1 MRQRSS
7 LPPHLRFRGT
17 ALSPGQPH
25 LQGPGEE
32 SGGNRSRYVIL
43 QVEIPG
49 ESESRLSGISLLV
62 FLAFHWVRVEVRVRV
77 KFRVRVKVRVK
88 VRVGVRGLRLRLGLR
103 LWLSLGLG

>member
-7 LPPHLRFRGT
+7 LPPHLRYRGT

-32 SGGNRSRYVIL
+32 SGGNCSRYVIL

-62 FLAFHWVRVEVRVRV
+62 FF
-77 KFRVRVKVRVK
+77 
-88 VRVGVRGLRLRLGLR
+88 GS
-103 LWLSLGLG
+103 SLG